1 MAIEWASFFRKKTP
15 SSETAKDRLKLV
27 LIQDRINCSD
37 DVLEKIKS
45 DIIEVLAKYAEID
58 MDELNLEMSKVDKD
72 SDKKA
77 GNPVLLAN
85 IPIKNMKRMAEVE

>member
-1 MAIEWASFFRKKTP
+1 MTIEWSSLFRKKTP

-37 DVLEKIKS
+37 DVLEKIKA

-58 MDELNLEMSKVDKD
+58 MEELNVEMSKVDKD
-72 SDKKA
+72 SDKKF
-77 GNPVLLAN
+77 GTPVLLAN
-85 IPIKNMKRMAEVE
+85 IPIKNMKRVIDTE

>member
-1 MAIEWASFFRKKTP
+1 MAIEWSSFFRKKTS

-58 MDELNLEMSKVDKD
+58 MDELNVEMSKVDKD
-72 SDKKA
+72 SDKKS
-77 GNPVLLAN
+77 GTPVLLAN
-85 IPIKNMKRMAEVE
+85 IPIKNMKRSAEVE